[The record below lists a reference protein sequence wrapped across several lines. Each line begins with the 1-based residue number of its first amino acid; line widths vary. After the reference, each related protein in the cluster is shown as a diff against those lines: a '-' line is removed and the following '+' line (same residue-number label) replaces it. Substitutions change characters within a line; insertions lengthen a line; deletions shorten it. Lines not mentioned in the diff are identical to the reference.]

1 MKKLVLLMCILAFA
15 GLAHAQHS
23 VVLSWT
29 APAPQAGVTI
39 SVYNV
44 YRSSTSGGQVM
55 GTHPLDP
62 SGVPV
67 TTYTDSTV
75 VGGQTYYYK
84 VAAWCAICSDGKGGV
99 GMESAF
105 SNEYKAVIPVNALVP
120 GAPTITTVVI
130 Q

>member
-1 MKKLVLLMCILAFA
+1 MKKTLLLMFVLAFA
-15 GLAHAQHS
+15 ALAQAQHS

-39 SVYNV
+39 NVYNV
-44 YRSSTSGGQVM
+44 YRSDTSGGQVA

-62 SGVPV
+62 SGVAGL
-67 TTYTDSTV
+67 TFTDSTV

-84 VAAWCAICSDGKGGV
+84 VAAWCATCSNGKGGT
-99 GMESAF
+99 GAESPF
-105 SNEYKAVIPVNALVP
+105 SNEYKAVIPSNALVP